1 MPNIMNRFYR
11 LFAETVFF
19 GELAV
24 KGYDTEPG
32 KDGIDVFSSANS
44 LGSALICS
52 YNKKERKLF
61 IPKSEP
67 TTPEY
72 IKDMREDVKEVAK
85 RYPIEVIEGKNKG
98 E

>member
-1 MPNIMNRFYR
+1 MNKIYR
-11 LFAETVFF
+11 WLVETLFF

-32 KDGIDVFSSANS
+32 KDGIDVFASVNS

-52 YNKKERKLF
+52 YSKKERKLF
-61 IPKSEP
+61 IPKSKP

-72 IKDMREDVKEVAK
+72 VKTQREDVEEVAK
-85 RYPIEVIEGKNKG
+85 RYMIEIIK
-98 E
+98 